1 MVSGN
6 VGRKHGEKEKRL
18 PGPEGRG
25 AERREQEGKRRTMQC
40 CAGDMAGEG
49 TMARGDTGTPAAAIG
64 ATSPAALE
72 GAVQLTRRGAVEMG
86 TSAAGRGF
94 GTGWGPQRSPERTN
108 WAPDVT
114 HVPPGRHPCGS
125 LGTLYPRVP
134 TSPCPH
140 APVSPR
146 PPVPVSPHTPSADF
160 LSPEAQPPP
169 PPLPGRGSDPRHRS
183 QGARSAAPR
192 GMGVRG
198 EHHIPYASQHAAL
211 GAVSVPQPHPQG
223 LSQLPAGDAGPFPLD
238 FILHHPLMVAPRTLK
253 PIVPSVRVP
262 LSASVGNTAIFNPVK
277 PSCRTEAI
285 FAAWGSSLPSNLT
298 QHSAGSGTPGQG
310 QGPSSHTLRGR
321 GLLVGSAGT
330 LRSPYHGQT
339 PYPRHGAMAK
349 PHSRNR
355 F

>member
-49 TMARGDTGTPAAAIG
+49 TMARGDTETPAAAIG
-64 ATSPAALE
+64 AISPAALE

-192 GMGVRG
+192 PRG
-198 EHHIPYASQHAAL
+198 
-211 GAVSVPQPHPQG
+211 
-223 LSQLPAGDAGPFPLD
+223 
-238 FILHHPLMVAPRTLK
+238 
-253 PIVPSVRVP
+253 
-262 LSASVGNTAIFNPVK
+262 
-277 PSCRTEAI
+277 
-285 FAAWGSSLPSNLT
+285 AWGCG
-298 QHSAGSGTPGQG
+298 GSTTSPMH
-310 QGPSSHTLRGR
+310 PN
-321 GLLVGSAGT
+321 T
-330 LRSPYHGQT
+330 LRSGLCLCPSPT
-339 PYPRHGAMAK
+339 PKVFPSSQLGTQALFLWILSCATLSWWHQG
-349 PHSRNR
+349 P
-355 F
+355 